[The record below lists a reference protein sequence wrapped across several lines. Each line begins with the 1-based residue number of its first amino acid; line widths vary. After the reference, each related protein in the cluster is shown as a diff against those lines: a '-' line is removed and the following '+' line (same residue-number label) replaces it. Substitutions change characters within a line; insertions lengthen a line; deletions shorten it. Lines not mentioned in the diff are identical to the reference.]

1 RVAVTQTTREPLRTA
16 RAMIPAVRYASSS
29 GCAHTPRMFPSSSI
43 IPLAPSSPRGSP
55 DGPVAGAVRGDASYR
70 RGPDAGERPG
80 NRTVL
85 RSHAREGARDASC
98 DRASGAV
105 VPQPFAS
112 VVREDDVG
120 MLPAERALVVD
131 RERRPASFVRADPPA
146 LEGPGRGGQVAGSG
160 SLVPV
165 PDSTLTGEG
174 FGPPIGRSRGDPG
187 RAPAGSGRVGVGPLE
202 ERPEPVDELGRHLV
216 APALGPQDLL
226 EPPLERGVPAAGVAA
241 AQVVLDLDAHRSDE
255 LSIEVELDL
264 LQHMFAVSP

>member
-1 RVAVTQTTREPLRTA
+1 
-16 RAMIPAVRYASSS
+16 
-29 GCAHTPRMFPSSSI
+29 
-43 IPLAPSSPRGSP
+43 
-55 DGPVAGAVRGDASYR
+55 
-70 RGPDAGERPG
+70 PDAGERSG

-146 LEGPGRGGQVAGSG
+146 LEGPGRGGQGGGSG
-160 SLVPV
+160 ALGPV

-187 RAPAGSGRVGVGPLE
+187 RAPAGSGRGGGGALE
-202 ERPEPVDELGRHLV
+202 EPPAPGGELRPHLLR
-216 APALGPQDLL
+216 P
-226 EPPLERGVPAAGVAA
+226 
-241 AQVVLDLDAHRSDE
+241 
-255 LSIEVELDL
+255 
-264 LQHMFAVSP
+264 